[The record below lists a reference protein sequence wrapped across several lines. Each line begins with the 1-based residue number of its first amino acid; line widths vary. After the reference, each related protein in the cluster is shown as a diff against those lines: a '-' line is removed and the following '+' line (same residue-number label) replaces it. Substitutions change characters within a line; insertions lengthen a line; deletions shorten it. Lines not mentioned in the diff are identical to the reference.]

1 MSVSAKRVNTPP
13 KAIVQPVSQTVNL
26 PTTKAIIDGSGSQD
40 DNTDLKFKWEILNG
54 PVNYQHELP
63 SEPTLTLA
71 DLVSNPTLSH
81 FSRLFKSLFFPKL
94 RIYTVFTHEWH
105 RLIFYPPM
113 PERIERK
120 KAFEFCWVQTRPA
133 HFESEHS
140 VR

>member
-81 FSRLFKSLFFPKL
+81 FSRLFKSLFFPKAL
-94 RIYTVFTHEWH
+94 FSAAAAIIIIMIIFLCFRI
-105 RLIFYPPM
+105 
-113 PERIERK
+113 
-120 KAFEFCWVQTRPA
+120 
-133 HFESEHS
+133 
-140 VR
+140 